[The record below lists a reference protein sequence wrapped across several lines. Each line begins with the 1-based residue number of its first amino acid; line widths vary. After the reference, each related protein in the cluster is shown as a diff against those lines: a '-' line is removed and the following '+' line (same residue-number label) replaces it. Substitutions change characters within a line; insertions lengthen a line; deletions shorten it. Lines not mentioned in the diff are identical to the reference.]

1 MQLLRE
7 ETVMKN
13 KIRDYIEGIFEN
25 APKTKRAMDLKEE
38 IYTNICDKFDDLIA
52 QGKSEET
59 AYEIVIAS
67 IGDIEEIL
75 KTLEPEG
82 NYDSKIES
90 YRKRSAL
97 IITISV
103 ALYIFAIVLLI
114 IFEEVFS
121 NDVLSIVSFF
131 VVAAIPTCMLVYNG
145 LTKPSYVKKDDTIV
159 EQFKEWQ
166 ASGEKIKKIQ
176 SSISSIIWT
185 VAVAIFL
192 ITGMLFGA
200 WWYMWIIFIV
210 AVAVQNIVNLLINM
224 KSK

>member
-1 MQLLRE
+1 
-7 ETVMKN
+7 MKN